1 MTDVFGTVLTA
12 MVTPFTPSG
21 DIDRAATAS
30 LASHLVD
37 SGNDGLVVNGTTGEA
52 PTTSDDEKDEV
63 IRIVL
68 EAVGDRAKV
77 IAGVGTNNTSHTVE
91 LAQRAEKA
99 GAHGLLVVTP
109 YYNKPPQAGLLQ
121 HFRMVADATDL
132 PNMLYDIP
140 GRSVAEIS
148 TATLVDL
155 SEHPNILAVKDAKG
169 DLAASAR
176 VLAATDLLYYSGEDA
191 LNLPLLAVGATGFV
205 SVIGHF
211 VGPELRAM
219 REAFFTG
226 ELARAQELHY
236 QSLAPNDA
244 VFATQAAITVKGA
257 LARQGLCG
265 PTVRLPL
272 IEATH
277 EQVDAVIAALEAIS
291 G

>member
-12 MVTPFTPSG
+12 MVTPFTPDG
-21 DIDRAATAS
+21 ALDPEATAT
-30 LASHLVD
+30 LARHLVD

-68 EAVGDRAKV
+68 DAVGDRAKV
-77 IAGVGTNNTSHTVE
+77 IAGVGTNNTAHTVE
-91 LAQRAEKA
+91 LAERAQKA

-121 HFRMVADATDL
+121 HFRTVADATDL

-140 GRSVAEIS
+140 GRSVAEI
-148 TATLVDL
+148 ATPTLIAL
-155 SEHPNILAVKDAKG
+155 SEHPNIVAVKDAKG

-176 VLAATDLLYYSGEDA
+176 VLAATDLVYYSGEDA
-191 LNLPLLAVGATGFV
+191 LNLPLLAVGASGFV

-211 VGPELRAM
+211 VAPELKAM
-219 REAFFTG
+219 REAFFAG
-226 ELARAQELHY
+226 ELVRAQTLHY
-236 QSLAPNDA
+236 QSLAPTDA
-244 VFATQAAITVKGA
+244 VFVTQAAITVKGC

-265 PTVRLPL
+265 ATVRLPL

-277 EQVDAVIAALEAIS
+277 DQTDAVIAALEAIS

>member
-1 MTDVFGTVLTA
+1 MTDVFGTVITA

-21 DIDRAATAS
+21 DLDPEATAA
-30 LASHLVD
+30 LASHLID

-63 IRIVL
+63 IRIVVD
-68 EAVGDRAKV
+68 AVGDRSKV
-77 IAGVGTNNTSHTVE
+77 IAGVGTNNTAHTIE
-91 LAQRAEKA
+91 LAQRAQKA

-121 HFRMVADATDL
+121 HFRTVADATDL

-140 GRSVAEIS
+140 GRSVAEI
-148 TATLVDL
+148 ATGTLIAL

-191 LNLPLLAVGATGFV
+191 LNLPLLAIGATGFV

-211 VGPELRAM
+211 VAPELRAM
-219 REAFFTG
+219 REAFFAG
-226 ELARAQELHY
+226 EIERARELHY
-236 QSLAPNDA
+236 QCLAPNDA
-244 VFATQAAITVKGA
+244 VFVTQAAITVKGG
-257 LARQGLCG
+257 LARQQLCG

-277 EQVDAVIAALEAIS
+277 DQVDAVIAALEASS